1 MDIDKLLRGLIEED
15 RQRLM
20 DQLHA
25 DGVYPSRLI
34 GSGTPAH
41 VEAINA
47 NLNDLRGLLQLNAV
61 TMGKFYELIGA
72 RPGQPPPAEP
82 REKEKEPEP

>member
-1 MDIDKLLRGLIEED
+1 MDIDELLRGLIEED

-34 GSGTPAH
+34 GTGTPAH

-61 TMGKFYELIGA
+61 TMGKFYELIGV
-72 RPGQPPPAEP
+72 RPGPPPSPDPA
-82 REKEKEPEP
+82 EKEKEPGP

>member
-1 MDIDKLLRGLIEED
+1 MDLQKVFAQLTPEEK
-15 RQRLM
+15 QELM
-20 DQLHA
+20 DELHA

-47 NLNDLRGLLQLNAV
+47 NLNDLRGVVQLNAV
-61 TMGKFYELIGA
+61 TMGKFYEVISP
-72 RPGQPPPAEP
+72 RTIVPIQPE
-82 REKEKEPEP
+82 EIKKEPDLP